1 MAKLRT
7 DARAITPDNQTY
19 ITLEGLRTFKTEYD
33 KKLGTDI
40 KSHTHTPDQI
50 IENAEKRFV
59 SDTEKTRWND
69 TYTKSETDGKVST
82 LETKLTDKIDALE
95 KARVWKPSVDTF
107 DKIAETYPEPQDTWC
122 VIAKDTNIMWMYDA
136 QQQKWIDL
144 GHSVIHDNA
153 TQDKDGLMS
162 KEDKTK
168 LDGMEQAIAT
178 AKQEAIADA
187 QAKDTAL
194 EAKITE
200 AYKAEDSKLDGKIT
214 AMDTAYKQAD
224 TEIRQAFAD
233 ADTAL
238 EEKVT
243 TAYTE
248 AIGTAKEEI
257 TNAYTAA
264 DTKLKGEIETAYKAA
279 DKVIDDKVNAMDTAY
294 KAADTKIN
302 ETVAAMDTAYK
313 AADQALEGKVTTLTQ
328 THTNDKKALEDQIK
342 AVDAKFVSATEEQI
356 KGLFA

>member
-7 DARAITPDNQTY
+7 DARVTPDNQTY

-50 IENAEKRFV
+50 IETPEKKFV

-136 QQQKWIDL
+136 EQSKWIDL

-214 AMDTAYKQAD
+214 AMDAAYKQAD

-328 THTNDKKALEDQIK
+328 THANDKKALEDQIK

>member
-214 AMDTAYKQAD
+214 AMDAAYKQAD

>member
-1 MAKLRT
+1 MAKLLKT
-7 DARAITPDNQTY
+7 ATRAEEITPDNKTY
-19 ITLEGLRTFKTEYD
+19 ITLENLKTFKTEYD

-40 KSHTHTPDQI
+40 RSHTHTPDQI
-50 IENAEKRFV
+50 LETAEKKFV
-59 SDTEKTRWND
+59 SDTEKARWND

-136 QQQKWIDL
+136 EQQQWIDL

-153 TQDKDGLMS
+153 TGDKDGLMS

-194 EAKITE
+194 ESKITE
-200 AYKAEDSKLDGKIT
+200 AYEAADTQLDGKIT
-214 AMDTAYKQAD
+214 AL
-224 TEIRQAFAD
+224 TETHNND
-233 ADTAL
+233 
-238 EEKVT
+238 K
-243 TAYTE
+243 TE
-248 AIGTAKEEI
+248 
-257 TNAYTAA
+257 
-264 DTKLKGEIETAYKAA
+264 
-279 DKVIDDKVNAMDTAY
+279 
-294 KAADTKIN
+294 
-302 ETVAAMDTAYK
+302 
-313 AADQALEGKVTTLTQ
+313 LEGKITTLTE
-328 THTNDKKALEDQIK
+328 THATDKAKLEEDIR
-342 AVDAKFVSATEEQI
+342 AVDAKFVSASAEQI
-356 KGLFA
+356 QALFA

>member
-1 MAKLRT
+1 MSKILKTA
-7 DARAITPDNQTY
+7 ARAVELTPDNKTY
-19 ITLEGLRTFKTEYD
+19 ITLENLKTFKTEYD

-40 KSHTHTPDQI
+40 KSHTHTPDQV

-59 SDTEKTRWND
+59 SDVEKTRWND

-178 AKQEAIADA
+178 AKQEAITDA

-214 AMDTAYKQAD
+214 AMDAAYKQAD

-233 ADTAL
+233 SDTAL
-238 EEKVT
+238 EEKLT

-257 TNAYTAA
+257 TNAYT
-264 DTKLKGEIETAYKAA
+264 
-279 DKVIDDKVNAMDTAY
+279 
-294 KAADTKIN
+294 AADTKIN